1 MKTERFRRAVSMNFR
16 RQSAERQTALS
27 REGGR
32 KSGLFCTQK
41 NYFQQDIRP
50 HEYLFAI
57 LKYAGFLAVE
67 QEIFTEKGMMGVI
80 AEQGPIGFLCLKKPI
95 KVFCNGVDMMGQVRQ
110 SGLVYKIP
118 MEEKTGKV
126 QIEIVWE

>member
-1 MKTERFRRAVSMNFR
+1 MH
-16 RQSAERQTALS
+16 ALL
-27 REGGR
+27 
-32 KSGLFCTQK
+32 GLI
-41 NYFQQDIRP
+41 D
-50 HEYLFAI
+50 
-57 LKYAGFLAVE
+57 KYAGFLAVE